1 MSYKVLMAHL
11 DLDDDTDG
19 RISLAVELAGRFD
32 ATLIGVS
39 AWAPCARP
47 RLPV

>member
-19 RISLAVELAGRFD
+19 RMSLSVELAGRFD
-32 ATLIGVS
+32 AALIGT
-39 AWAPCARP
+39 RP
-47 RLPV
+47 GRQALHSVTA